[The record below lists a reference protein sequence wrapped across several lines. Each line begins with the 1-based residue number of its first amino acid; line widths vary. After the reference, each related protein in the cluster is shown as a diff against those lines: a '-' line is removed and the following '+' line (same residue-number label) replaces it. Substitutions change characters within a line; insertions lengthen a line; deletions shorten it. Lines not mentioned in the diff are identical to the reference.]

1 MGLVKQLLTT
11 WIKESW
17 DEIHADQQLINSY
30 RLETKAKLKQVK
42 ELTNAEHPRVFHVT
56 RCSACSGQLDLRSV
70 HL

>member
-30 RLETKAKLKQVK
+30 RLETKAKLK
-42 ELTNAEHPRVFHVT
+42 
-56 RCSACSGQLDLRSV
+56 
-70 HL
+70 